1 MHLVSF
7 DTITKYRAFE
17 YNEIRQ
23 YFLLSNI
30 FWEIMMQILKF
41 ENVGL
46 TYFSDNGETEAI
58 KDLNFDVN
66 SGDFVSLVGPSG
78 CGKTTILS
86 LISGLIKPTKG
97 TIAHNCNKNTFVG
110 YMFQKDNL
118 FEWRTILGNVYLG
131 LELQKKKTKENIEY
145 VNNLLKKYNL
155 WEFRN
160 KYPKQLS
167 GGMRQRVALIRTLA
181 LKPSVLLLD
190 EAFSA
195 LDYQTRLSVCDDVY
209 KIIKQEGV
217 TAILVTHDISEAI
230 SLSDKIII
238 LSKRPARIK
247 KTLDINLKQYKSP
260 LEKRE
265 SVEAKNYFKQ
275 IWKELQ

>member
-1 MHLVSF
+1 
-7 DTITKYRAFE
+7 
-17 YNEIRQ
+17 
-23 YFLLSNI
+23 
-30 FWEIMMQILKF
+30 MQILKF

-97 TIAHNCNKNTFVG
+97 TITHNSSESTFVG

-131 LELQKKKTKENIEY
+131 LELQKKKTKENMEY

-238 LSKRPARIK
+238 LSKRPASVK
-247 KTLDINLKQYKSP
+247 KTLDINLKHYKSP

-265 SVEAKNYFKQ
+265 SVEAKNYFAQ
-275 IWKELQ
+275 IWKELQW

>member
-1 MHLVSF
+1 MYLVSF
-7 DTITKYRAFE
+7 DTITKYRVFE

-238 LSKRPARIK
+238 LSKRPARVK

-260 LEKRE
+260 RGKRE
-265 SVEAKNYFKQ
+265 SAEAKNYYKQ

>member
-1 MHLVSF
+1 M
-7 DTITKYRAFE
+7 K
-17 YNEIRQ
+17 
-23 YFLLSNI
+23 
-30 FWEIMMQILKF
+30 ILKLD
-41 ENVGL
+41 NVDL
-46 TYFSDNGETEAI
+46 TYFSTNGETEALKNI
-58 KDLNFDVN
+58 TFTVD
-66 SGDFVSLVGPSG
+66 SGDFVSIVGPSG

-86 LISGLIKPTKG
+86 LISGLMKPTKG
-97 TIAHNCNKNTFVG
+97 KISINNLKNDSSFVG

-131 LELQKKKTKENIEY
+131 LELQKRKTKENIEY

-181 LKPSVLLLD
+181 LKPSILLLD

-195 LDYQTRLSVCDDVY
+195 LDYQTRLNVCDDVY
-209 KIIKQEGV
+209 RIIKQEKV

-238 LSKRPARIK
+238 LSKRPATIK
-247 KTLDINLKQYKSP
+247 KEINLTFDKSQSP
-260 LEKRE
+260 LNRRG
-265 SVEAKNYFKQ
+265 SNEAKKVFDE
-275 IWKELQ
+275 IWRELQ

>member
-1 MHLVSF
+1 MYLVSF

-238 LSKRPARIK
+238 LSKRPARVK

-260 LEKRE
+260 LEKSE

>member
-1 MHLVSF
+1 ML
-7 DTITKYRAFE
+7 K
-17 YNEIRQ
+17 YNEIGKKFFILVKKAFYSRRVK
-23 YFLLSNI
+23 
-30 FWEIMMQILKF
+30 MQILKLD
-41 ENVGL
+41 NVCL
-46 TYFSDNGETEAI
+46 TYFSNNGETEAL
-58 KDLNFDVN
+58 KNLSFEVN
-66 SGDFVSLVGPSG
+66 AGDFVSIVGPSG

-86 LISGLIKPTKG
+86 LISGLIKTTKG
-97 TIAHNCNKNTFVG
+97 TITIKTDSSNAFVG

-118 FEWRTILGNVYLG
+118 LEWRTILGNVYLG
-131 LELQKKKTKENIEY
+131 LELQKRKTKENIEY

-181 LKPSVLLLD
+181 LRPSILLLD

-195 LDYQTRLSVCDDVY
+195 LDYQTRLNVCDDVY
-209 KIIKQEGV
+209 KIIKQEKV

-230 SLSDKIII
+230 SLSGKIII
-238 LSKRPARIK
+238 LSKRPATVK
-247 KTLDINLKQYKSP
+247 KQMKLDLQSLGNPLKR
-260 LEKRE
+260 RE
-265 SVEAKNYFKQ
+265 SEQAKKYFEE